1 MRDIPERDWQLLRK
15 LKPVTLDRL
24 RQRILDEAQ
33 RTATTPG
40 RSSHERYLDVFRLIQ
55 DRDRI
60 VADAFNGHRR
70 SMARMHITI
79 IHAQGLFTEDEFA
92 QLSAETREG
101 VARALRPL

>member
-1 MRDIPERDWQLLRK
+1 MRDIPEQDWQLLRR
-15 LKPVTLDRL
+15 LKPVALDRL
-24 RQRILDEAQ
+24 CARILDEVQ
-33 RTATTPG
+33 RAATAPG

-79 IHAQGLFTEDEFA
+79 IRAQGLFTDDEFA
-92 QLSAETREG
+92 QFSQETREG
-101 VARALRPL
+101 VERALRPS